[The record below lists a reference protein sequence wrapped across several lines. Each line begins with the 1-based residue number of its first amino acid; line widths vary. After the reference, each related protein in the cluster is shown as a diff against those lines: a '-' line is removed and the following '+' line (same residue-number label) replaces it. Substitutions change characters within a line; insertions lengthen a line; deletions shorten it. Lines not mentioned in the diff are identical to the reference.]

1 MVLRSARAMGL
12 LVGFWCKV
20 WIMGGRG
27 SGILE
32 LEGKVMKVLCFPGLQ
47 RLDGIFSSE
56 EGFSLSTEDPAQS
69 IGRLRHDRRF
79 LISTVPI
86 CAVAEEYSFSLW

>member
-12 LVGFWCKV
+12 L
-20 WIMGGRG
+20 
-27 SGILE
+27 
-32 LEGKVMKVLCFPGLQ
+32 

-86 CAVAEEYSFSLW
+86 CAVAEEYSFSLWPPLSGELRDGCSA

>member
-1 MVLRSARAMGL
+1 
-12 LVGFWCKV
+12 
-20 WIMGGRG
+20 MGGRG

-32 LEGKVMKVLCFPGLQ
+32 LEGKVMK

-86 CAVAEEYSFSLW
+86 CAVAEEYSFSLWPPLSGELRDGCSA